1 MEDNKASGLWKWLV
15 GLLVVCNMALIAII
29 WFKPQPGY
37 SGGSEREEHHGRG
50 GKRMMAFDG
59 DLNLSKE
66 QQAKFDA
73 IVAEQHAHVDSLKRL
88 ARDVRTQFFNN
99 ISVAAPD
106 AAEMTRLS
114 NDLGNYHRLIELQT
128 YNSFR
133 EIRSIL
139 TDVQKQKFDTITR
152 DVLTRL
158 PEQPRFRGDGMGPA
172 ERRRHERGES
182 EQEEQEEHEG
192 GEEHEHRG
200 PPPGDRDGDDGPP
213 PTKK

>member
-37 SGGSEREEHHGRG
+37 SGGGEREEHQGRG
-50 GKRMMAFDG
+50 GKRMMAFDR

-66 QQAKFDA
+66 QQAKFDV

-106 AAEMTRLS
+106 TAEMTRLS

-158 PEQPRFRGDGMGPA
+158 PEQPRFRGDGMGP
-172 ERRRHERGES
+172 EHRKHER
-182 EQEEQEEHEG
+182 EEREE
-192 GEEHEHRG
+192 GEEEEEGENEH
-200 PPPGDRDGDDGPP
+200 PGRQEGDDGPP
-213 PTKK
+213 PPAAKK